1 MPLSYALRMSL
12 VRSRMFVLVGV
23 LLASAV
29 VALSAHLKVEKT
41 LPESGATITAA
52 PKELRV
58 WFSQNPTLPVSSLTL
73 EGPNGKVE
81 MGKVAAGQTDG
92 KADRSVVAAI
102 VGTLTPGKYT
112 ASWKTSGSDGH
123 ILTGTFEFTLKTGL

>member
-1 MPLSYALRMSL
+1 MSF
-12 VRSRMFVLVGV
+12 VRSRVFVLVGV
-23 LLASAV
+23 LLAGSV

-41 LPESGATITAA
+41 LPETGATIEAA

-81 MGKVAAGQTDG
+81 VGKVAAGQTDG
-92 KADRSVVAAI
+92 KADHSVMAAI
-102 VGTLTPGKYT
+102 VGTLVPGKYT

-123 ILTGTFEFTLKTGL
+123 ILTGTFEFTLKSGQ